1 MPLLFADSHDGQIHC
16 GARLTTR
23 GPFTKNSGD
32 CRSTETE
39 LLLGDELCDRVGRPL
54 RILHVVNSFAFQ
66 NTAQLKIVG
75 VVLDGLDPERFRC
88 DVISTHPGDDLIE
101 ELRSRS
107 PRCKFL
113 DWQRGIEQPGKAIAV
128 LSYLRSNHID
138 IVHQHILSRSLPWI
152 ARLAS
157 CKTILHLHGGID
169 EGTGREL
176 SFKSPHQFDAVL
188 ATSDWVGQ
196 RARAPIVRTVYPSV
210 QLDEAERDY
219 RASEEFIFGT
229 AARLEPVKNIS
240 LLIRAFAKL
249 AKTDPSV
256 RLQIAGDGAEFGAL
270 AELTRALGV
279 EENVQF
285 LGWRMDLRRV
295 LSNWHCFVLPS
306 LSEGF
311 GLAALE
317 AMAAGLPVIA
327 SCVGG
332 LRELIA
338 DRSNG
343 LHVAPNNVDELTAAM
358 KELRTHPE
366 LCETL
371 GRAARRR
378 AADFSAQRQVDV
390 IEEVYRALACHH

>member
-1 MPLLFADSHDGQIHC
+1 MRLL
-16 GARLTTR
+16 
-23 GPFTKNSGD
+23 
-32 CRSTETE
+32 
-39 LLLGDELCDRVGRPL
+39 GRPL

-66 NTAQLKIVG
+66 NTAQLKIVLA
-75 VVLDGLDPERFRC
+75 VLDGLDQERFRC
-88 DVISTHPGDDLIE
+88 DVVSTHPGDDLIE
-101 ELRSRS
+101 DLRSRS
-107 PRCKFL
+107 RCSKFL
-113 DWQRGIEQPGKAIAV
+113 DWQRGIKQPGNALAF
-128 LSYLRSNHID
+128 LSYLHSNRID

-157 CKTILHLHGGID
+157 CKTILHVHGGID

-176 SFKSPHQFDAVL
+176 SFKSTWKFDAVL
-188 ATSDWVGQ
+188 ATSNWVRQ
-196 RARAPIVRTVYPSV
+196 RVRAPIVRTVYPSV
-210 QLDEAERDY
+210 QLDAFEREY
-219 RASEEFIFGT
+219 HTREEFIFGT

-249 AKTDPSV
+249 VKTDPSV
-256 RLQIAGDGAEFGAL
+256 RLQIAGDGAEFAAL
-270 AELTRALGV
+270 VDLTRALRV
-279 EENVQF
+279 EEYVRF
-285 LGWRMDLRRV
+285 LGWRTDV
-295 LSNWHCFVLPS
+295 LKVLPNWHCFVLPS

-338 DRSNG
+338 HRSSG
-343 LHVAPNNVDELTAAM
+343 LLVAPNDVDGLTSAM
-358 KELRTHPE
+358 KELRTHTE
-366 LCETL
+366 LCEAL

-378 AADFSAQRQVDV
+378 AADFSPQRQLEV